1 MGAQS
6 SRLYFDGKDHKDIY
20 YQGKYHTAMYKGN
33 QLVWA
38 KAEIEDVSFP
48 PNYPVYFK
56 EIDGKLY
63 GIYDNGYI
71 WELDAKKKAFVYY
84 DSVSGEISAHWVGDN
99 AIFQLDKVF
108 PSSTSESCFW
118 YYDIKRKKS
127 LIVKALA
134 DKDIG
139 QVSKVVTNWR
149 HEAAYIGF
157 VKYTGSS
164 LYDWSYD
171 SYILGCLNS
180 SVGYINIKKYLYLS
194 EDQTNADVVGADT
207 STASKPAIYAVAY
220 DSKNECA
227 YTMGK
232 AKSWT
237 GYIVTN
243 IYKITLNKGEIERST
258 VSTPNRF
265 FSEYADIDVID
276 DYLLIYGTGTK
287 GQIYVMNLTTQENW
301 YCGENQEYK
310 GFYRILKKGD
320 SSYYLLENNDRWIKI
335 YKSSDMKT
343 WEKVFHDDGLVYWID
358 AIYSAIFFGDDLY
371 ISALSTVK
379 CRVLRI
385 KGI

>member
-38 KAEIEDVSFP
+38 KTEIEDVSLLSNCP
-48 PNYPVYFK
+48 IYLK

-63 GIYDNGYI
+63 GIYENGYI
-71 WELDAKKKAFVYY
+71 CVLANKESFTFY
-84 DSVSGEISAHWVGDN
+84 DSVPNGISAHWVGDN
-99 AIFQLDKVF
+99 AIFQMDKIF
-108 PSSTSESCFW
+108 PSPSSEVCFQ
-118 YYDIKRKKS
+118 YYDIKKRKHF
-127 LIVKALA
+127 VVQTLA
-134 DKDIG
+134 DKNIA

-164 LYDWSYD
+164 LNDWSYD
-171 SYILGCLNS
+171 SYILGSLNS
-180 SVGYINIKKYLYLS
+180 AVGYVNIHKYLYLS
-194 EDQTNADVVGADT
+194 EDRVSADVASADL
-207 STASKPAIYAVAY
+207 SVSNKPTMFAVAC
-220 DSKNECA
+220 DSNNKCA
-227 YTMGK
+227 YAIGK
-232 AKSWT
+232 GKIWA
-237 GYIVTN
+237 GVITN
-243 IYKITLNKGEIERST
+243 IYKITLNNGEIERST

-358 AIYSAIFFGDDLY
+358 AIYSAIFFGDYLY